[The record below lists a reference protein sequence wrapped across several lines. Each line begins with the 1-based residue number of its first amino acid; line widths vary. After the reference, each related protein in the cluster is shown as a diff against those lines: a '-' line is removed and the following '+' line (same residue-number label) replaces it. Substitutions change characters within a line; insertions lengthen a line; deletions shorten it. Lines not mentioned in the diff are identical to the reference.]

1 MARPIRVEYPY
12 AIYHVI
18 SRGIRRDNIY
28 REDDDKE
35 KFLEKLKETKEKY
48 NIEVFCYCL
57 MDNHYHLLIRTPL
70 GNLTKTMHYLNAS
83 YTNWVKAKHDIVGPV
98 FQGRYKSILIEDES
112 YLLTLSSYIHLNPLR
127 ADMVDK
133 LEDCK
138 YNSFNEYIDKL
149 DYEIVDK
156 DFILRKFEN
165 IEAYKDFI
173 YEWYDENGDIDK
185 EEIYGMN
192 GLLGSKRFVE
202 KIIKKI
208 GEDEDKKN
216 LEEYSNVNINPIKK
230 EDIEKLM
237 IKTFDI
243 KKEKLYKKS
252 YGNDYRNMFIYLL
265 KKYTGMKLIEIGELF
280 NIRYTSVS
288 MKTKRFKEKC
298 KRNKSLNKKKNKI
311 EGIIKKNV

>member
-1 MARPIRVEYPY
+1 
-12 AIYHVI
+12 
-18 SRGIRRDNIY
+18 
-28 REDDDKE
+28 
-35 KFLEKLKETKEKY
+35 KEKY
-48 NIEVFCYCL
+48 NIGIFCYCL

-83 YTNWVKAKHDIVGPV
+83 YTNWVKAKQDMVGPV

-133 LEDCK
+133 LEDYK

-173 YEWYDENGDIDK
+173 YEWYDENRGIDK

-208 GEDEDKKN
+208 GEDKDKKK

-288 MKTKRFKEKC
+288 MKTKRFKEKS
-298 KRNKSLNKKKNKI
+298 KSDKGLNKKKSKI
-311 EGIIKKNV
+311 EDVIKNNV

>member
-1 MARPIRVEYPY
+1 MVRTIRVKYPY

-35 KFLEKLKETKEKY
+35 KFLEKLKQTKEKY

-133 LEDCK
+133 LEDYK
-138 YNSFNEYIDKL
+138 YNSFNEYIENL